1 MRDVDIFKTE
11 NNLMSFFIKVY
22 NYTLFSSSLEFN
34 CIKPNSGK
42 NSMVFITSEYNKR
55 TIVYSYYTYAY
66 ITLGRKYCI
75 N

>member
-11 NNLMSFFIKVY
+11 NNLMSFFIKDY

-42 NSMVFITSEYNKR
+42 NSMVLPVNITR
-55 TIVYSYYTYAY
+55 GQLY
-66 ITLGRKYCI
+66 ILI
-75 N
+75 IPMPI